1 MAATAAGDE
10 EEELSDVNDSP
21 LPALRRREAAS
32 DDDDEGD
39 GGGGGGGSG
48 SPPPSRVAGS
58 DSDPDSEELG
68 AAEVYDEDE
77 GSEECE
83 EARKEFD
90 AGSNGGGEAK
100 EVAPDEVA
108 AAPEDGEAQAETGAE
123 LEEEDKESKG
133 SEPHAVPRTGAFYMH
148 DDRFQNKEN
157 RSPGRQRDFFGGQKL
172 WNSEDDSVWLHD
184 RFDEINT
191 HYVQHDST
199 RRPRS
204 PFKAWAGGRTHD
216 VNHDRF
222 DEINTHDVQHNST
235 RRPRSPFRA
244 WAGGRTHDVNHDR
257 FDEINTRN
265 VQHNSTR
272 RPRSPFRAWAGG
284 RTHDVNHDRF
294 DEINTRNVQHNS
306 TRRPRS
312 PFRAWAG
319 GRTHDVNH
327 DRFDE
332 INTRNVQHNSTRR
345 PRSPFRAWAGGRTH
359 DVNHDRFDEINTRN
373 VQHNSTRRPRSPFR
387 ALAGGRTHDVNHDR
401 FDEINTHY
409 VQHDSTRRPGSPFR
423 AWAGGKTYDVNH
435 GYLQGTKSAFYYH
448 DYGADYKYGSTNN
461 YNRFPEETNTS
472 YYSANNYRSVPRKSH
487 LYYDE
492 KNFYNARAESRICY
506 VNAKGYN
513 NAPNVNRGKPSRPY
527 QPHWKNTFETSS
539 VQNNR
544 SQNEE
549 GCSDTGVGKNS
560 HRTLSLQNEQEFPS
574 KQEFPFIERRKSR
587 PDILSKLFSSS
598 IRMAHSSLKPQSR
611 PSFGVKAF
619 APSGEHGN
627 TAGSLSMIKGM
638 PDLGS
643 RSSLSTSN
651 SQYSK
656 SRDQGSGLNIGGPTK
671 NNLSSTSQ
679 ATRSYTEFSNAVY
692 QQRSVQQPLLLTPS
706 ESTQIFHQNIAS
718 TSKIQS
724 HPQNTL
730 TNPPPGSNKSLAPS
744 VIIAQNDKAEAVSG
758 SCPCG
763 DHALDVTGAKGLTL
777 GTPAVLSVMKFSGQH
792 PRGPDIPCTGMD
804 VPGLLVHQ
812 SSDISE
818 LSQITWLQ
826 TLSGATGVL
835 GETYDPSYI
844 GSHYPQPSAFPRNRC
859 VTEVPVLLNS
869 PEIPEVVGHELGQR
883 KNKLL
888 RYSEMNFASLT

>member
-199 RRPRS
+199 RRP
-204 PFKAWAGGRTHD
+204 
-216 VNHDRF
+216 
-222 DEINTHDVQHNST
+222 
-235 RRPRSPFRA
+235 
-244 WAGGRTHDVNHDR
+244 
-257 FDEINTRN
+257 
-265 VQHNSTR
+265 
-272 RPRSPFRAWAGG
+272 
-284 RTHDVNHDRF
+284 
-294 DEINTRNVQHNS
+294 
-306 TRRPRS
+306 
-312 PFRAWAG
+312 
-319 GRTHDVNH
+319 
-327 DRFDE
+327 
-332 INTRNVQHNSTRR
+332 
-345 PRSPFRAWAGGRTH
+345 
-359 DVNHDRFDEINTRN
+359 
-373 VQHNSTRRPRSPFR
+373 
-387 ALAGGRTHDVNHDR
+387 
-401 FDEINTHY
+401 
-409 VQHDSTRRPGSPFR
+409 GSPFR

-539 VQNNR
+539 VQNNRTYSR

>member
-272 RPRSPFRAWAGG
+272 RPRSPFRA
-284 RTHDVNHDRF
+284 
-294 DEINTRNVQHNS
+294 
-306 TRRPRS
+306 
-312 PFRAWAG
+312 
-319 GRTHDVNH
+319 
-327 DRFDE
+327 
-332 INTRNVQHNSTRR
+332 
-345 PRSPFRAWAGGRTH
+345 
-359 DVNHDRFDEINTRN
+359 
-373 VQHNSTRRPRSPFR
+373 
-387 ALAGGRTHDVNHDR
+387 LAGGRTHDVNHDR

-539 VQNNR
+539 VQNNRTYSR